1 MKKIV
6 LLAALMLGAW
16 SLNAQSCETIMLP
29 YFGGDANAMAA
40 YPQEKLEWR
49 CAFARA
55 AFYESD
61 TLPAGVDVY
70 SIAEVQSKA
79 DGSYLPQNYV
89 VDLKTLSFYAYNFKE
104 FQLRYA
110 NGNVTICFSTPNSE
124 HPYLVLRSVD
134 EMYAL
139 AEVQQN
145 KNQ

>member
-29 YFGGDANAMAA
+29 YFGGDADAMAA

-61 TLPAGVDVY
+61 TLPTGAVVYPITDV
-70 SIAEVQSKA
+70 VSKA
-79 DGSYLPQNYV
+79 DGKNLTQDFR
-89 VDLKTLSFYAYNFKE
+89 VDLETLSFYAYNFKQ
-104 FQLRYA
+104 FQLGFPK
-110 NGNVTICFSTPNSE
+110 GNVTICFTTPGSE
-124 HPYLVLRSVD
+124 HQYLVLRSID
-134 EMYAL
+134 EMYAY
-139 AEVQQN
+139 AESN
-145 KNQ
+145 SRR